1 MSDFVTLLF
10 DHLPEV
16 FSFLVS
22 VSSFALVWYKTK
34 NFNTAIKSY
43 KEVLEDMKTGNVYA
57 QDFKDARYKTQ
68 YHYNASKNELEELP
82 TKIDIQAEIQ
92 SHLDTCLERVLERFL
107 PPVGDTVDE
116 VAVSK
121 ANISKLDEMLQLT
134 DKANKYREQF
144 NLSDSLSISEVFAE
158 VQKKATAMKNEL
170 SLALSNL
177 EAQNEKKED
186 K

>member
-1 MSDFVTLLF
+1 MNEFLTLLL
-10 DHLPEV
+10 DHIPEV

-43 KEVLEDMKTGNVYA
+43 KEVLEDMKTGKVFE
-57 QDFKDARYKTQ
+57 QDFKEARYKTQ

-92 SHLDTCLERVLERFL
+92 SHIDTCLERVLERFL

-121 ANISKLDEMLQLT
+121 SNLSKLDEMLSLT
-134 DKANKYREQF
+134 EKANHYRDQF
-144 NLSDSLSISEVFAE
+144 GLSDSLSISEVFAE
-158 VQKKATAMKNEL
+158 VQKKANQMKDEL

-177 EAQNEKKED
+177 EAQENEKKEN
-186 K
+186 

>member
-1 MSDFVTLLF
+1 MNEFVTLLL
-10 DHLPEV
+10 DHIPEV
-16 FSFLVS
+16 FSFFVS
-22 VSSFALVWYKTK
+22 VTSFALVWYKTK

-43 KEVLEDMKTGNVYA
+43 KEVLEDMKSGAVYG
-57 QDFKDARYKTQ
+57 QDFKEARYKTQ
-68 YHYNASKNELEELP
+68 YRYNATKNELEELP
-82 TKIDIQAEIQ
+82 TKIDLQAQIQ

-107 PPVGDTVDE
+107 PTVEDTVDQ

-121 ANISKLDEMLQLT
+121 ANLSKLDEMLELT
-134 DKANKYREQF
+134 NKANHYRDQF
-144 NLSDSLSISEVFAE
+144 GLSDSLSISEVFAE
-158 VQKKATAMKNEL
+158 VQKKANKMKDEL

>member
-1 MSDFVTLLF
+1 MNEFVTLLL

-68 YHYNASKNELEELP
+68 YHYNVSKNELEELP

-92 SHLDTCLERVLERFL
+92 SHIDTCLERVLERFL

-121 ANISKLDEMLQLT
+121 SNLSKLDEMLSLT
-134 DKANKYREQF
+134 EKANQYRVQF
-144 NLSDSLSISEVFAE
+144 NLPDTLSIPEVFTE
-158 VQKKATAMKNEL
+158 VQKKAAAMKNEL